1 MRDERVREKREG
13 LDMLRGVG
21 ILGIV
26 LFHMFPTVFRGGFL
40 GVPLFFFLSGYLMVF
55 TCEQNWERGEFR
67 IGDYYKRRLGKIVP
81 PLFTMVTAVCAYLTL
96 THNSRLNGMRGEIA
110 SIFLGCENWWQ
121 IRQQGSYF
129 SQFSDAS
136 PFTHLWFLAVEIQ
149 FYLIW
154 PLLFLLYKKGCEA
167 AGGRKMCFL
176 FLFLALLSLG
186 KMCWLY
192 SPGGDPSRVY
202 YGTDTMAFS
211 LLIGMFTGA
220 VRKEFPPRSL
230 VLWESTSPRG
240 AKNVPCT
247 FLEARG
253 FQSRSSILR
262 ESASPRGAKNVPC
275 TFLEARDFQSRS
287 SILRESASPRGAK
300 NVLRTFLEARGFQPR
315 FAFPAFILVVCL
327 LFLTVDGQTPFLY
340 QGGMFLL
347 SLFFAVMI
355 HWVEKQRP
363 SAGSHSVLS
372 LLGKKSYGIYL
383 WHYPIILLAF
393 A

>member
-1 MRDERVREKREG
+1 MRDEHVREKRAG

-26 LFHMFPTVFRGGFL
+26 LFHMFPAVFRGGFL
-40 GVPLFFFLSGYLMVF
+40 GVPLFFVLSGYLMVV

-67 IGDYYKRRLGKIVP
+67 IRDYYKRRLGKIVP
-81 PLFTMVTAVCAYLTL
+81 PLFIMVTAVCAYLTL

-136 PFTHLWFLAVEIQ
+136 PFTHLWFLAVEMQ

-154 PLLFLLYKKGCEA
+154 PFLFLLYKKGCEV

-192 SPGGDPSRVY
+192 SPGADPSRVY

-220 VRKEFPPRSL
+220 VRKDFP
-230 VLWESTSPRG
+230 PRG
-240 AKNVPCT
+240 AKNVPGT
-247 FLEARG
+247 FFEARG
-253 FQSRSSILR
+253 FQSR
-262 ESASPRGAKNVPC
+262 
-275 TFLEARDFQSRS
+275 
-287 SILRESASPRGAK
+287 
-300 NVLRTFLEARGFQPR
+300 
-315 FAFPAFILVVCL
+315 FAAPAFTLVVCL
-327 LFLTVDGQTPFLY
+327 LFLTVDGQSPFLY

-355 HWVEKQRP
+355 HWVETQGP
-363 SAGSHSVLS
+363 SAGSRSVLS

>member
-1 MRDERVREKREG
+1 MREEHVREKRAG

-26 LFHMFPTVFRGGFL
+26 LFHMFPAVFRGGFL
-40 GVPLFFFLSGYLMVF
+40 GVPLFFVLSGYLMVV
-55 TCEQNWERGEFR
+55 TCECSWERGKFR
-67 IGDYYKRRLGKIVP
+67 IRDYYKRRAVKIIP
-81 PLFTMVTAVCAYLTL
+81 PLFAMVAVVCAYLTL
-96 THNSRLNGMRGEIA
+96 THNSRLNGLRWEIV
-110 SIFLGCENWWQ
+110 SIFLGYENWWQ

-129 SQFSDAS
+129 SHFSDAS

-149 FYLIW
+149 CYLIW
-154 PLLFLLYKKGCEA
+154 PFLFLLYKKGCEV

-176 FLFLALLSLG
+176 FLVLALLSAG

-211 LLIGMFTGA
+211 LLIGMFSGA
-220 VRKEFPPRSL
+220 VQKEFSGCGPGGRPAAGKTAFCRAKSGEAKLRKQWYRFGGRFSVALFAL
-230 VLWESTSPRG
+230 VL
-240 AKNVPCT
+240 
-247 FLEARG
+247 F
-253 FQSRSSILR
+253 
-262 ESASPRGAKNVPC
+262 
-275 TFLEARDFQSRS
+275 
-287 SILRESASPRGAK
+287 
-300 NVLRTFLEARGFQPR
+300 
-315 FAFPAFILVVCL
+315 L

-347 SLFFAVMI
+347 SLFFAIMI

-363 SAGSHSVLS
+363 STGSHPVLS
-372 LLGKKSYGIYL
+372 LLGEKSYGIYL

-393 A
+393 V

>member
-1 MRDERVREKREG
+1 
-13 LDMLRGVG
+13 
-21 ILGIV
+21 
-26 LFHMFPTVFRGGFL
+26 
-40 GVPLFFFLSGYLMVF
+40 
-55 TCEQNWERGEFR
+55 
-67 IGDYYKRRLGKIVP
+67 
-81 PLFTMVTAVCAYLTL
+81 
-96 THNSRLNGMRGEIA
+96 MRGEIA

-154 PLLFLLYKKGCEA
+154 PLLFLLYKKGCKA

-262 ESASPRGAKNVPC
+262 GN
-275 TFLEARDFQSRS
+275 
-287 SILRESASPRGAK
+287 ASPRGAK

-347 SLFFAVMI
+347 SLFFAIMI